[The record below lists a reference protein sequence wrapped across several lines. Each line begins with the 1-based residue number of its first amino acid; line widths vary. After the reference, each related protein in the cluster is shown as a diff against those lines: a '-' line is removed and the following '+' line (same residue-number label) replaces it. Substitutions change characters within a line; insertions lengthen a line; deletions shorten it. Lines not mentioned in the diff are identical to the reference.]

1 MAAVNWNYENA
12 MQELISAIP
21 AGEEGALMI
30 NEFGL
35 QKAAFIAYLSKF
47 GIDLEEQ
54 HLAKRI
60 QTSILS
66 DGREVLNLS
75 NYELFT
81 GTFRDLY
88 SNMKNGSYV
97 LPEGEHKVIFGVFV
111 EYGVPAAT
119 GQIPP
124 SYTPGAGAGVFQ
136 NAYLSLKNNGTTVAT
151 DIPLTLADSD
161 LTTNARGF
169 IAFDQ
174 PIIWKGQT
182 DLVAQIKEKRPAIS
196 LVSMRLSY
204 VGIGLIS

>member
-1 MAAVNWNYENA
+1 MSVTNFNYENA

-60 QTSILS
+60 QTAVLL
-66 DGREVLNLS
+66 DGKNTNGLS
-75 NYELFT
+75 NYEMFT
-81 GTFRDLY
+81 GSFNSDL

-97 LPEGEHKVIFGVFV
+97 LPEGEHKIVFGIYI
-111 EYGVPAAT
+111 ETGTLAPGDTIPAN
-119 GQIPP
+119 
-124 SYTPGAGAGVFQ
+124 YTPGNSSAFQ
-136 NAYLSLKNNGTTVAT
+136 NAYVTLKNNGTTVAT
-151 DIPLTLADSD
+151 EIPLTLADSAI
-161 LTTNARGF
+161 LTRSRGY
-169 IAFDQ
+169 IALDQ

-182 DLVAQIKEKRPAIS
+182 DLVAQIKDKLPQIGDTVLRIGY
-196 LVSMRLSY
+196 VS
-204 VGIGLIS
+204 IGLIS